1 MVKPGMM
8 QNKISALA
16 YGKINLYLDV
26 LSKMEN
32 GYHYIESVMQSVSL
46 SDKITLEVVD
56 IEGENQIE
64 IKTACA
70 VIPNDKGNLVY
81 KTASAFLEKANISG
95 KHITFEI
102 EKSIPI
108 SAGMA
113 GGSSDGATAM
123 KLLNQYFG
131 TPFPLDDLCTIGAKI
146 GADIPFCLTG
156 GTCICRGIGEE
167 ITRLSPTREML
178 LVCAIDNSSV
188 STPVAFSM
196 LDSKY
201 GTSPVPYGKLDEMK
215 NAIENGDIE
224 GVSALLYNK
233 FENVIIPEI
242 PSISKI
248 KKILLENGAIGTLM
262 SGSGPSVFGIFDNE
276 KSQIKAYNA
285 LKNCSIRAF
294 LCKTI

>member
-1 MVKPGMM
+1 
-8 QNKISALA
+8 
-16 YGKINLYLDV
+16 
-26 LSKMEN
+26 
-32 GYHYIESVMQSVSL
+32 
-46 SDKITLEVVD
+46 
-56 IEGENQIE
+56 
-64 IKTACA
+64 
-70 VIPNDKGNLVY
+70 
-81 KTASAFLEKANISG
+81 
-95 KHITFEI
+95 
-102 EKSIPI
+102 
-108 SAGMA
+108 
-113 GGSSDGATAM
+113 
-123 KLLNQYFG
+123 
-131 TPFPLDDLCTIGAKI
+131 
-146 GADIPFCLTG
+146 
-156 GTCICRGIGEE
+156 
-167 ITRLSPTREML
+167 
-178 LVCAIDNSSV
+178 
-188 STPVAFSM
+188 M